1 VRPKADEEPTA
12 NLICRTEPNKKVIKK
27 LKTKETDETEG
38 TVHGIRGVSPE
49 TGREFMVRK
58 DF

>member
-1 VRPKADEEPTA
+1 M
-12 NLICRTEPNKKVIKK
+12 KK

-49 TGREFMVRK
+49 TGREAMVGKICGRGR
-58 DF
+58 F